1 MGLDRKGLVGLTALP
16 SPCVNHTNSVIFEKC
31 ADDRK
36 VFGRDGLTM
45 YSSIF
50 CCGGPYGLLLSTGKS
65 R

>member
-1 MGLDRKGLVGLTALP
+1 VGLDRKGLVGLTALP

-36 VFGRDGLTM
+36 VFGRDGFNDVVFFVAEGRTD
-45 YSSIF
+45 
-50 CCGGPYGLLLSTGKS
+50 CLLLSTGKS